1 MSRRLTVDERRQQLL
16 ELGVRLFSTHS
27 YEDVSIDDIAREAQV
42 SKGLLYHY
50 FGGKRAFYIA
60 TVELEAER
68 LLDTLRADPDL
79 PPDQRAREGL
89 HRYLDFVASRADAY
103 IALMRGGLGRDDQAE
118 AILDRVR
125 QALADR
131 VVEGFGTSPAP
142 PAHRIA
148 ARAWIGAVEAASVD
162 WLAHRDLDRDAVVD
176 LLLAG
181 LAGLVASLM
190 LPNDGP

>member
-27 YEDVSIDDIAREAQV
+27 YEDVSIDDIAREAEV

-60 TVELEAER
+60 TVEMEAER
-68 LLDTLRADPDL
+68 LLETLQADSDL
-79 PPDQRAREGL
+79 APGDRAREGL
-89 HRYLDFVASRADAY
+89 NRYLDFVEARSDAY

-118 AILDRVR
+118 AILDRAR

-131 VVEGFGTSPAP
+131 IVDVLGVQP
-142 PAHRIA
+142 PPSSHRVA
-148 ARAWIGAVEAASVD
+148 ARAWIGAVEAASLD
-162 WLAHRDLDRDAVVD
+162 WLAHRDLPREELVSI
-176 LLLAG
+176 LLGG
-181 LAGLVASLM
+181 LQGLVEAAM
-190 LPNDGP
+190 QPDGSR